1 LSGLTVLNPLYAFC
15 DTGGLDCLLGVI
27 LIVLYKSVAIL
38 IFTLFY
44 PPAKTL
50 GLPAATLVQPDI
62 ASPILPVPLPFVKT
76 VVDPTAI
83 GAA

>member
-1 LSGLTVLNPLYAFC
+1 LS
-15 DTGGLDCLLGVI
+15 LLGVI

-44 PPAKTL
+44 PPAKTSL
-50 GLPAATLVQPDI
+50 KPVATLVHPAI
-62 ASPILPVPLPFVKT
+62 ASPIRPQPLPFINT